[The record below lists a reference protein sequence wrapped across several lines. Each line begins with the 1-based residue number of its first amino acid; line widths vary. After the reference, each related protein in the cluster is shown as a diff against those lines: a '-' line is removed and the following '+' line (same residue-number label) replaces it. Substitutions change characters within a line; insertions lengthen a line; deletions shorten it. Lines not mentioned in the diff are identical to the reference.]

1 MENEKTHMRL
11 SLTIVFLFALI
22 MVGISLLSVIF
33 PALILTEFGNIT
45 SDYYDK
51 FEIGNNAIL
60 LILSNVIILAIGY
73 IYKKNKL
80 ANFSSFVNKIRGFDI
95 SKKQSLIIGIIII
108 AVYTV
113 ITIPE
118 LSIDEATQWGDYHIL
133 TSALE
138 TFPETIFP
146 P

>member
-1 MENEKTHMRL
+1 METEKTHMRL

-95 SKKQSLIIGIIII
+95 SKKQS
-108 AVYTV
+108 
-113 ITIPE
+113 
-118 LSIDEATQWGDYHIL
+118 
-133 TSALE
+133 
-138 TFPETIFP
+138 
-146 P
+146 

>member
-73 IYKKNKL
+73 IYKKINLQTSHRLLTK
-80 ANFSSFVNKIRGFDI
+80 SVD
-95 SKKQSLIIGIIII
+95 LIFQKNN
-108 AVYTV
+108 
-113 ITIPE
+113 
-118 LSIDEATQWGDYHIL
+118 L
-133 TSALE
+133 
-138 TFPETIFP
+138 
-146 P
+146 